1 MDSKRLSLDE
11 YREMVDKI
19 ISYRNSNKEMP
30 SKIVVSNIEI
40 KKEEYLD
47 MLERVNKFILEIGR
61 SPRSV
66 SIKKSEEK
74 YSNLYDI

>member
-1 MDSKRLSLDE
+1 MNSKRLSLDE

-19 ISYRNSNKEMP
+19 ISYRNSNNEMP
-30 SKIVVSNIEI
+30 SKIVVSDMEI
-40 KKEEYLD
+40 YKEEYID

-66 SIKKSEEK
+66 SIKKDSQVT
-74 YSNLYDI
+74 YDLYDI